1 MDWAQDVAV
10 HLALATGVPWVVE
23 RRHVVAPRHGVAV
36 AVDRLQRAVAAGA
49 SLPVLVTLIAT
60 ELREGDPRRH
70 PEDLRVHLL
79 TTPPLGVRQRL
90 SESLWLGAFLDRPLR
105 SRPVQ
110 PDDVDDAA
118 EVLAVAVEQTLRPPD
133 HLTAVRAGGPV
144 ATLAGPDAWGAAA
157 ALSLVAD
164 HAVLALIAAE
174 CASVLLSAQPT
185 AWAAFVPWTVNQAAI
200 LSSPPP
206 SLYRFHAGA
215 VRPVS

>member
-23 RRHVVAPRHGVAV
+23 GRLVVAPRHGVAV
-36 AVDRLQRAVAAGA
+36 EVHRLQRAVMAGA
-49 SLPVLVTLIAT
+49 SLPVLVSLIAT

-70 PEDLRVHLL
+70 PEDLRMHLL
-79 TTPPLGVRQRL
+79 TTPPIGVGQRL
-90 SESLWLGAFLDRPLR
+90 SESLWLAAFLDLPLR
-105 SRPVQ
+105 SRPVL

-118 EVLAVAVEQTLRPPD
+118 EVLAVAVEQTLRASD
-133 HLTAVRAGGPV
+133 HLTAVGVGGPV
-144 ATLAGPDAWGAAA
+144 AMFVGPDAWGAAG

-174 CASVLLSAQPT
+174 CASVLLSGQPT
-185 AWAAFVPWTVNQAAI
+185 ALAAFVPWTVNQAAI

-206 SLYRFHAGA
+206 PLYRFHAGT